1 MSIWQKLSS
10 RFRGH
15 SGEDSPRSGLESS
28 GLDSPGMTYA
38 DLERDKELKERQLSG
53 VSGPPLGQD
62 ASAVE
67 EDE

>member
-1 MSIWQKLSS
+1 MHLWKKLSS

-15 SGEDSPRSGLESS
+15 SEEETRPGPE
-28 GLDSPGMTYA
+28 SPGMTYA

-53 VSGPPLGQD
+53 VFAPPLGKD

-67 EDE
+67 QDE

>member
-1 MSIWQKLSS
+1 MSLWQKLSS

-15 SGEDSPRSGLESS
+15 SEDNTQRSAEPE
-28 GLDSPGMTYA
+28 SPGMTYA

-53 VSGPPLGQD
+53 VSAPPLGKD
-62 ASAVE
+62 ASAIE

>member
-15 SGEDSPRSGLESS
+15 SQEDAQRPGLE
-28 GLDSPGMTYA
+28 SPGMTYA

-53 VSGPPLGQD
+53 VSGPPLGKD

>member
-1 MSIWQKLSS
+1 MSLWQKLSS

-15 SGEDSPRSGLESS
+15 SEEDTRHSATSE
-28 GLDSPGMTYA
+28 SPGMTYA
-38 DLERDKELKERQLSG
+38 DLERDKELKERQVSG
-53 VSGPPLGQD
+53 VFSPPLGKD

>member
-15 SGEDSPRSGLESS
+15 SEEEAPRPGPE
-28 GLDSPGMTYA
+28 SPGMTYA
-38 DLERDKELKERQLSG
+38 DLERDKDLKERQLSG
-53 VSGPPLGQD
+53 AFEPPFGKD

-67 EDE
+67 QDE

>member
-1 MSIWQKLSS
+1 MSLWQKLSS

-15 SGEDSPRSGLESS
+15 SEDEAQRPGPE
-28 GLDSPGMTYA
+28 SPGMTYA

-53 VSGPPLGQD
+53 VFAPPFGKD
-62 ASAVE
+62 ASSIE

>member
-15 SGEDSPRSGLESS
+15 SEDEAQRPGPGLE
-28 GLDSPGMTYA
+28 SPGMTYA

-53 VSGPPLGQD
+53 VFSPPFGKD

>member
-10 RFRGH
+10 RFRRYP
-15 SGEDSPRSGLESS
+15 EDEPRHHPGPDE
-28 GLDSPGMTYA
+28 SPGMTYA

-53 VSGPPLGQD
+53 VFSPPFGKD

>member
-15 SGEDSPRSGLESS
+15 SDEDAPRSGLE
-28 GLDSPGMTYA
+28 SPGMTYA

-53 VSGPPLGQD
+53 ISGPPLGQD

>member
-15 SGEDSPRSGLESS
+15 SQEDSPRPGLESS
-28 GLDSPGMTYA
+28 GLESPGMTYA

-53 VSGPPLGQD
+53 VSGPPLGED

>member
-1 MSIWQKLSS
+1 MNMNLWKKLSS

-15 SGEDSPRSGLESS
+15 EEDGVSAGPE
-28 GLDSPGMTYA
+28 SPGMTYA

-53 VSGPPLGQD
+53 VSAPPFGKD
-62 ASAVE
+62 ASSIE

>member
-15 SGEDSPRSGLESS
+15 SEEAPRPGPE
-28 GLDSPGMTYA
+28 SPGMTYA

-53 VSGPPLGQD
+53 VYGPPLGKD

>member
-1 MSIWQKLSS
+1 MNLWKKLTS
-10 RFRGH
+10 RFRENEE
-15 SGEDSPRSGLESS
+15 SGVSAGPE
-28 GLDSPGMTYA
+28 SPGMTYA
-38 DLERDKELKERQLSG
+38 DLERDKDLKERQLSG

>member
-15 SGEDSPRSGLESS
+15 SDDEAAPRSGSE
-28 GLDSPGMTYA
+28 SPGMTYA
-38 DLERDKELKERQLSG
+38 DLERDKDIKERQLSG
-53 VSGPPLGQD
+53 VFAPPFGKD

>member
-1 MSIWQKLSS
+1 MSLWQKLSS

-15 SGEDSPRSGLESS
+15 HEEEARRPGPE
-28 GLDSPGMTYA
+28 SPGMTYA

-53 VSGPPLGQD
+53 VFTPPLGKD

>member
-10 RFRGH
+10 RWRGH
-15 SGEDSPRSGLESS
+15 SEEEVQRPGPEE
-28 GLDSPGMTYA
+28 SPGMTYA

-53 VSGPPLGQD
+53 VFSPPFGKD

>member
-15 SGEDSPRSGLESS
+15 SDEAPRSGSS
-28 GLDSPGMTYA
+28 SASLSSPGMTYA

-53 VSGPPLGQD
+53 VSGPPLGKD

>member
-15 SGEDSPRSGLESS
+15 SEEDSPRPGLE
-28 GLDSPGMTYA
+28 SPGMTYA

-62 ASAVE
+62 GSAVE